1 MLELQDGVTKN
12 SQARIQDEV
21 NFLDQ
26 EKKTISASWTQVVWR
41 I

>member
-12 SQARIQDEV
+12 SQTRIQDEV

>member
-21 NFLDQ
+21 NFFDQ

>member
-26 EKKTISASWTQVVWR
+26 EKKTISAS
-41 I
+41 